1 MAEFKKDGNDYII
14 RYYSKKEL
22 KTAVNG
28 FIDED
33 IDFDLFVNEKS
44 YSIWLTEKEW
54 NKIENSMINWLRYQL
69 KPFFDAI
76 YQASDLYCKI
86 KNKGE

>member
-14 RYYSKKEL
+14 RYHSKKEL

-54 NKIENSMINWLRYQL
+54 NKIENSIVVWLRQQF

-76 YQASDLYCKI
+76 YQASELYCKM
-86 KNKGE
+86 KE